1 MRKKTTARSPIKPAP
16 KKRVKFVLEKGES
29 SKGPDENVEVTEIT
43 WGVRGKRSSSSAQVR
58 GPVVDVVDEQPV
70 QTTTRKWKDIDA
82 YGSPSGLQRLI
93 GQLNEKQKDDI
104 KEINFGGLLTLK
116 LTQFYQGMVPF
127 LLGAYHPKSRRFHVD
142 DNKECFLTVYDVY
155 DVFMLPCDT
164 GKKVIVAT
172 NKKSDKHHME
182 YVQLWR
188 DKFGLAPNKEL
199 SGEIVA
205 SEILKLKDGRDDFK
219 RYFVLFVMGTVLA
232 PKAYKNVDLHL
243 VPSVKDVGEIGT
255 FDWCAYV
262 LEELGDAVSKW
273 RSKDLKNVGGCM
285 LFLQI
290 VYFHRLTWQ
299 SLKASSEI
307 PLIQHWDTKHLRT
320 RVEEERKAAEE
331 MKGRYG
337 LGEWDTTTY
346 PIGRERILVAKKEKN
361 PIIELSQSGHGRTV
375 TYRVPDDLLTNEEI
389 RQQAKN
395 SVR

>member
-1 MRKKTTARSPIKPAP
+1 
-16 KKRVKFVLEKGES
+16 
-29 SKGPDENVEVTEIT
+29 
-43 WGVRGKRSSSSAQVR
+43 
-58 GPVVDVVDEQPV
+58 
-70 QTTTRKWKDIDA
+70 
-82 YGSPSGLQRLI
+82 
-93 GQLNEKQKDDI
+93 
-104 KEINFGGLLTLK
+104 
-116 LTQFYQGMVPF
+116 
-127 LLGAYHPKSRRFHVD
+127 
-142 DNKECFLTVYDVY
+142 
-155 DVFMLPCDT
+155 
-164 GKKVIVAT
+164 
-172 NKKSDKHHME
+172 
-182 YVQLWR
+182 
-188 DKFGLAPNKEL
+188 
-199 SGEIVA
+199 
-205 SEILKLKDGRDDFK
+205 
-219 RYFVLFVMGTVLA
+219 MGTVLA
-232 PKAYKNVDLHL
+232 PKAHKNVDLHL

-255 FDWCAYV
+255 FDWYAYV

-285 LFLQI
+285 LFLQL

-346 PIGRERILVAKKEKN
+346 PIGRERILVAKKEKI

-395 SVR
+395 ECEVDSMLIKRDQEIHSRLTIERVTRIKMNALKLSEKEKEKEAAGEENGVGDISFTQLVADDEVMRSCDDLVARMMEATNAAKEMPSFDLGINDEGFNRFRNISPPRKNMGLVRVRVRRKNGGNKKT